1 MTENKQLGQN
11 IEEKSKS
18 KVPSLEERVSV
29 VTKSFSSFDLKLSRD
44 SIGKKKLS
52 NRLVITIP
60 DSRSE
65 SKISL
70 TLREAKTLR
79 NFLNK
84 YITE

>member
-1 MTENKQLGQN
+1 MSQIEQN
-11 IEEKSKS
+11 AEHVAEVKTKI
-18 KVPSLEERVSV
+18 PSLEERTSV
-29 VTKSFSSFDLKLSRD
+29 VTKHFSSFGLRLSRD

-52 NRLVITIP
+52 NKLVITIP

-70 TLREAKTLR
+70 TLREAKTLK

-84 YITE
+84 HLAD

>member
-1 MTENKQLGQN
+1 MSQ
-11 IEEKSKS
+11 EEQVVEAVSVSKT

-29 VTKSFSSFDLKLSRD
+29 VTKSFSSFDLRLSRD

-52 NRLVITIP
+52 NKLVITIP

-65 SKISL
+65 SRISL
-70 TLREAKTLR
+70 TLREAKTLK

-84 YITE
+84 HLAD